1 MTGVVGVFVSKKGPM
16 DLEGLPLICREF
28 WKGTVYYSVF
38 VFYCILIKL
47 GIMIFEDNFN
57 SLLTYQETYFGIT
70 LYSMEFGLPLIFV
83 KEYKNAYLQKQDILL
98 ENKGKT
104 GIYCW

>member
-1 MTGVVGVFVSKKGPM
+1 
-16 DLEGLPLICREF
+16 
-28 WKGTVYYSVF
+28 
-38 VFYCILIKL
+38 
-47 GIMIFEDNFN
+47 MIFGDNFN

-104 GIYCW
+104 GIYCWENTLNGKIYIGSAPLWEVPPDCGYKRPFKKIL